1 MRESP
6 TGATLTPPVSEEQD
20 HILGS
25 PPGLATLVEFGDYEC
40 PHCGQAHYVLQEL
53 MSRAADHLRLVFRNF
68 PLTQIHPRAQAAA
81 EAAEAAGAQGK
92 FWEMHDI
99 LFENQDDLED
109 EAILSHADEIGLDLG
124 RFQLEWVRRDY
135 APRVHKDVLSG
146 IRSGVNGTPTFFING
161 RRHDGPWDLDSLM
174 QAIERSIRIPP
185 KTHLGSHTQSHKR

>member
-1 MRESP
+1 MREPS
-6 TGATLTPPVSEEQD
+6 TGAKLTPPVSEEQD

-25 PPGLATLVEFGDYEC
+25 LHGLATVVEFGDYQC

-53 MSRAADHLRLVFRNF
+53 MSHAADQVRLVFRNF
-68 PLTQIHPRAQAAA
+68 PLTQIHPRAEAAA
-81 EAAEAAGAQGK
+81 EAAEAAGTQGK
-92 FWEMHDI
+92 FWEMHDL

-135 APRVHKDVLSG
+135 APRVHKDFLSG
-146 IRSGVNGTPTFFING
+146 IRSGVNGTPTFFINS

-185 KTHLGSHTQSHKR
+185 KTHFGSHTQSHKR